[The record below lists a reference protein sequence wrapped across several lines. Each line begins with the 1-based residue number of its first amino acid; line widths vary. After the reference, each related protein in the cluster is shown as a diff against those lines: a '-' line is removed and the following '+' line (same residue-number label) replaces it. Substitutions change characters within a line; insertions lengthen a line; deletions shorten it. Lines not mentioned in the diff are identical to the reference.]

1 MWDDK
6 EHLRRLKLIEKY
18 DFEKEVIKNLKSCP
32 FCGCKMDGSVYPPNL
47 TMETWR
53 LQGDKMRIICP
64 RCGAAGP
71 DAYTVEWAVTNWN
84 ERGEREE
91 NEISH

>member
-32 FCGCKMDGSVYPPNL
+32 FCGCKMD
-47 TMETWR
+47 
-53 LQGDKMRIICP
+53 QRIS
-64 RCGAAGP
+64 A
-71 DAYTVEWAVTNWN
+71 
-84 ERGEREE
+84 
-91 NEISH
+91 